1 MLETGLKHTKE
12 VLCDENNTAA
22 AVGSGSLRVFST
34 PALLTL
40 MELCAAEAVLPYL
53 EEGQSTVGT
62 SVSLKHIAATPV
74 GMKIRCECELCEI
87 DRRRLVFDIKAYDE
101 KEAVGECRH
110 ERFIVGNEKF
120 LAKCYSKL
128 EQ

>member
-1 MLETGLKHTKE
+1 MLEIGSKYTKE
-12 VLCDENNTAA
+12 VVCDENNTAA

-40 MELCAAEAVLPYL
+40 MELCAAECVLPHI

-62 SVSLKHIAATPV
+62 RVELKHIAATPV
-74 GMKIRCECELCEI
+74 GMTVRCECSLIEI

-101 KEAVGECRH
+101 RELVGECTH
-110 ERFIVGNEKF
+110 ERFIVNNDKF
-120 LAKCYSKL
+120 LTKCYNK
-128 EQ
+128 

>member
-1 MLETGLKHTKE
+1 MLEIGLKHTKE
-12 VLCDENNTAA
+12 VVCDENNTAA

-40 MELCAAEAVLPYL
+40 MELCAAECVLSHL

-62 SVSLKHIAATPV
+62 KVELKHIAATPV
-74 GMKIRCECELCEI
+74 GMTVKCECELTEI

-101 KEAVGECRH
+101 RELVGECIH
-110 ERFIVGNEKF
+110 ERFIVNNEKF
-120 LAKCYSKL
+120 LDKCYSK
-128 EQ
+128 